1 MPPDTMALRGAVAE
15 WLGRGLQSLAHQF
28 DSGRRLFGGMA
39 YGSVI
44 DAARRC
50 ASAGAKAAAQTMTA
64 ELKAIQK

>member
-1 MPPDTMALRGAVAE
+1 
-15 WLGRGLQSLAHQF
+15 
-28 DSGRRLFGGMA
+28 MA